1 MEEKLPAVLEEAGR
15 VRAEFGYPIMV
26 TPLAQF
32 VGTQAAINIIAGER
46 YKEVTD
52 QSIQYALGLWGKEA
66 PKVMDPNIKDKILSR
81 PRANEWTGWTPPDL
95 SLKEVR
101 QKFGGPGV
109 SDEELILRVIAGEAA
124 VKAMLAAGAP
134 KEYRAATQP
143 LIGLLDD
150 LSKRRDL
157 SQVYIQKNQMTLR
170 IEKRKV

>member
-1 MEEKLPAVLEEAGR
+1 
-15 VRAEFGYPIMV
+15 MV

-81 PRANEWTGWTPPDL
+81 PRAHEWTGWIPPDL

-134 KEYRAATQP
+134 EEYLAVTQP
-143 LIGLLDD
+143 LVGLLDD

-157 SQVYIQKNQMTLR
+157 RQVYIQKNQLTLR
-170 IEKRKV
+170 IEKRKA